1 MAKQIEL
8 KAKQN
13 FKDKETGISYKRGK
27 TYSFSEKRAE
37 ELLKNE
43 YIVEKV
49 SENIDT
55 ADTTTA
61 ATTTTTTEKTEK

>member
-8 KAKQN
+8 KAKQS
-13 FKDKETGISYKRGK
+13 FKDKETGISYKKGK

-43 YIVEKV
+43 YLVEKV
-49 SENIDT
+49 SENT
-55 ADTTTA
+55 DTTD
-61 ATTTTTTEKTEK
+61 TTTTTTTMGKTEK